1 MLETIDYLP
10 CLLFVTV
17 ELVSLIIAY
26 LITLSAF
33 EQQTSA
39 ANRIVVASP
48 TFSLGSLISAK
59 EFPLS
64 LKGSGEFLG
73 HCEQVATRDS
83 WNQG

>member
-39 ANRIVVASP
+39 ANRIVLASP
-48 TFSLGSLISAK
+48 TFSLGSFISAK
-59 EFPLS
+59 ELP
-64 LKGSGEFLG
+64 
-73 HCEQVATRDS
+73 
-83 WNQG
+83 